1 MQSIQQE
8 IARRRTFAIISHPD
22 AGKTTLTEKFLLYGG
37 AVQLAGS
44 VTARKHQRA
53 TTSDWMELERQR
65 GISVSST
72 VLQFEYHGY
81 CVNLLDTPGHK
92 DFSEDTYRVL
102 TAVDAAV
109 MVIDA
114 AKGIETQTRKLFEV
128 CRLRGI
134 PIFTFM
140 NKLDRPSRD
149 PLSLLDEL
157 ERVLGIAAYPVNWPL
172 GDGADFRGVFDRQGK
187 LAHFFE
193 RVPGGEFRAPVSV
206 HGLDDALVRDA
217 MQPEAYKRM
226 VEELAML
233 DGAGACFDHAAVL
246 AGQLTPV
253 FFGSAVNNF
262 GVQLLLDAFLELA
275 PPPRGRTPEHGG
287 LSRTISG
294 DGEDSS
300 EAQSS
305 SQFGAAGPKVFG
317 VLPPE
322 DPTFSGFIFKIQAN
336 MDPKHR
342 DRLAFVRVCSG
353 KFERDMTVWHTRTG
367 RKVRL
372 SSSHKL
378 FGRDRETIDE
388 AYPGDVVGLVGH
400 ADFRIGDTLAGEPLL
415 AYHEI
420 PRFTP
425 ECFAWLQSPS
435 TAQFKRFREGLE
447 QLLQEGVVQSFSLK
461 DSSQRVPL
469 LGAVGPLQFE
479 VVQYR
484 MQTEYGAES
493 RLEPGTWKVL
503 RWVRTNDGA
512 PVEDS
517 LLPTGARLAF
527 DATGQSVI
535 LFQDEWSCNF
545 FADRNPRVQL
555 SALPTETGPVLAGAT
570 EA

>member
-1 MQSIQQE
+1 MQPIEKE
-8 IARRRTFAIISHPD
+8 ISRRRTFAIISHPD

-44 VTARKHQRA
+44 VTARKNQRA

-72 VLQFEYHGY
+72 VLQFEYRGY

-114 AKGIETQTRKLFEV
+114 GKGIETQTRKLFEV
-128 CRLRGI
+128 CRQRGI

-140 NKLDRPSRD
+140 NKLDRPAKD
-149 PLSLLDEL
+149 PLALLDEL
-157 ERVLGIAAYPVNWPL
+157 ERVLGIAAYPINWPL
-172 GDGADFRGVFDRQGK
+172 GDGPEFRGVFDRQGSRVH
-187 LAHFFE
+187 LFE
-193 RVPGGEFRAPVSV
+193 RVPGGGYRAPVSV
-206 HGLDDALVRDA
+206 HGLEDPLVRDQ
-217 MQPEAYKRM
+217 MTPDSYGRM

-233 DGAGACFDHAAVL
+233 DGAGAAFDHAAVL
-246 AGQLTPV
+246 SGKLTPV

-275 PPPRGRTPEHGG
+275 PGPSPHAANGRVIAP
-287 LSRTISG
+287 
-294 DGEDSS
+294 D
-300 EAQSS
+300 
-305 SQFGAAGPKVFG
+305 
-317 VLPPE
+317 
-322 DPTFSGFIFKIQAN
+322 DPSFSGFIFKIQAN

-342 DRLAFVRVCSG
+342 DRLAFVRICSG
-353 KFERDMTVWHTRTG
+353 RFERDMSVIHTRTG
-367 RKVRL
+367 AKLRL

-388 AYPGDVVGLVGH
+388 AFPGDVVGLVGH
-400 ADFRIGDTLAGEPLL
+400 SDFRIGDTLAEDSSLVY
-415 AYHEI
+415 AEI

-447 QLLQEGVVQSFSLK
+447 QLLQEGVVQSFRLK
-461 DSSQRVPL
+461 DSSQRGAL

-484 MQTEYGAES
+484 LQTEYGAES
-493 RLEPGTWKVL
+493 RLEPSNWKIL
-503 RWVRTNDGA
+503 RWASTEDGS
-512 PVEDS
+512 PIDEVQ
-517 LLPTGARLAF
+517 LPTGARLAS
-527 DATGQSVI
+527 DAAGKSII
-535 LFQDEWSCNF
+535 LFQEQWSCDF
-545 FADRNPRVQL
+545 YAQRNPKVRL
-555 SALPTETGPVLAGAT
+555 SALPEDSKPVELAGAL
-570 EA
+570 

>member
-1 MQSIQQE
+1 MQSNEKE
-8 IARRRTFAIISHPD
+8 ISRRRTFAIISHPD

-44 VTARKHQRA
+44 VTARKNQRA

-72 VLQFEYHGY
+72 VLQFEYNGF

-114 AKGIETQTRKLFEV
+114 GKGIETQTRKLFEV
-128 CRLRGI
+128 CRQRGI

-140 NKLDRPSRD
+140 NKLDRPARD

-157 ERVLGIAAYPVNWPL
+157 EHVLGIAAYPINWPL
-172 GDGADFRGVFDRQGK
+172 GDGADFRGLFDRQAN
-187 LAHFFE
+187 LVHSFE
-193 RVPGGEFRAPVSV
+193 RVPGGQYRAPVSV
-206 HGLDDALVRDA
+206 HGLADPFVRDQ
-217 MQPEAYKRM
+217 MSPDTYTRT
-226 VEELAML
+226 VDELAML
-233 DGAGACFDHAAVL
+233 DGAGARFDHEAVL
-246 AGQLTPV
+246 SGKLTPV

-262 GVQLLLDAFLELA
+262 GVQLLLDAFLQLA
-275 PPPRGRTPEHGG
+275 PTPRP
-287 LSRTISG
+287 RTISG
-294 DGEDSS
+294 R
-300 EAQSS
+300 
-305 SQFGAAGPKVFG
+305 VIH
-317 VLPPE
+317 PE
-322 DPTFSGFIFKIQAN
+322 DAGFSGFIFKIQAN
-336 MDPKHR
+336 MDPRHR
-342 DRLAFVRVCSG
+342 DRLAFLRVCSG
-353 KFERDMTVWHTRTG
+353 KFQRDMAAVHTRTG
-367 RKVRL
+367 KKLRL

-400 ADFRIGDTLAGEPLL
+400 AEFRIGDTLAEEPNL
-415 AYHEI
+415 AYAEI

-447 QLLQEGVVQSFSLK
+447 QLLQEGVVQSFTLK
-461 DSSQRVPL
+461 DATQRVPL

-493 RLEPGTWKVL
+493 RLEQSPWKIL
-503 RWVRTNDGA
+503 RWVKPENGEAID
-512 PVEDS
+512 PS
-517 LLPTGARLAF
+517 LLPTGARMGF
-527 DATGQSVI
+527 DAVGKPVF
-535 LFQDEWSCNF
+535 LFQEQWSCDF
-545 FADRNPRVQL
+545 FAQRNPKILL
-555 SALPTETGPVLAGAT
+555 SPFPFEEQPASLESAV
-570 EA
+570 